1 MSIYGA
7 MVSSITGLQAQSQA
21 LGMISDNLSNVNTVG
36 YKGTHARF
44 STLVT
49 EITTSRYAPGGVR
62 SSPFTSVDRQ
72 GVIQSSSSV
81 TDIAVSGNGM
91 FVVRETA
98 TPTAGGETLYTRA
111 GSFRRDANG
120 NLVNTAGLFLQGWPI
135 STVTG
140 QPIGNNIS
148 QLETISVGNLSTT
161 ALPSTRVDLSA
172 NLNANTAVGGTYS
185 IDTAMVDTLGAN
197 HVIRLTYTKTAAN
210 AWSVAA
216 AAPNADMTV
225 SIAAGAL
232 TFNPSNGTL
241 ATPASGQLT
250 ITTSAY
256 TNGAGGPA
264 SLVLNMAAST
274 SSSGLT
280 QYAGYNE
287 IKSVNSDGIPTGSLS
302 GVAVSDAGIVI
313 ALFDNGQTRNIY
325 QIALADHPNVNGLEA
340 RDGNAYATSGLSGDP
355 VVNIPLTGGT
365 GNIVS
370 SALEAST
377 VDIAEEFTNM
387 IITQRAYS
395 ANTKVITTADEML
408 DETIRIKR

>member
-7 MVSSITGLQAQSQA
+7 MVSSITGLQAQAQA
-21 LGMISDNLSNVNTVG
+21 LGMISDNLSNVNTIG
-36 YKGTHARF
+36 YKGSHARF

-49 EITTSRYAPGGVR
+49 EITASRYAPGGVR
-62 SSPFTSVDRQ
+62 SFPFTSVDRQ

-81 TDIAVSGNGM
+81 TDLAVSGNGM

-98 TPTAGGETLYTRA
+98 DPADGGETLYTRA
-111 GSFRRDANG
+111 GSFRRDAGG
-120 NLVNTAGLFLQGWPI
+120 NLVNTAGLYLQGWPI
-135 STVTG
+135 DAVTG

-161 ALPSTRVDLSA
+161 ALPSTQVDLSA
-172 NLNANTAVGGTYS
+172 NLDANTAVGDTYS
-185 IDTAMVDTLGAN
+185 IDTAMVDSLGAN

-210 AWSVAA
+210 AWTVAGT
-216 AAPNADMTV
+216 APNADMTV
-225 SIAAGAL
+225 AIAAGAL
-232 TFNPSNGTL
+232 TFDPNNGTL
-241 ATPASGQLT
+241 LTPASGQLT

-264 SLVLNMAAST
+264 SLVLNMAADT

-302 GVAVSDAGIVI
+302 GIAVSDAGVVI
-313 ALFDNGQTRNIY
+313 ALFDNGQTRDIY

-340 RDGNAYATSGLSGDP
+340 RDGNAYATSGQSGDP

-370 SALEAST
+370 AALEAST